1 MKYRQLTKEQFQE
14 LNLEFSKFLATQQI
28 DKNEWEQLKNE
39 RPEIAE
45 EELAIFSDLVWDD
58 VLSKTNYIEHISEHH
73 LNVFKCYSKEI
84 VRIYVKCTNA
94 SKNFLKEDDFNW
106 FLKNPLDETFEYYKA
121 SKKYLEER
129 NLEIFKLIE
138 MGGQISDGKLFDSLI
153 QLID

>member
-39 RPEIAE
+39 KPEIAE

-58 VLSKTNYIEHISEHH
+58 VLTKTNYIEHISEHH

-94 SKNFLKEDDFNW
+94 SKSFLKEDDFNW
-106 FLKNPLDETFEYYKA
+106 FLKYPLDETFEYYKA
-121 SKKYLEER
+121 SKKYSEER
-129 NLEIFKLIE
+129 NLEIFNLIE